1 MSSSDSDPYSTFPPS
16 SNPIL
21 VSYSS
26 DDENEDGNP
35 PIPTHLPLDK
45 SN

>member
-1 MSSSDSDPYSTFPPS
+1 MSSSDSDPYSTFAPS

-21 VSYSS
+21 VSYSL
-26 DDENEDGNP
+26 DDYNEDGNIP
-35 PIPTHLPLDK
+35 MPTHLPLDK

>member
-1 MSSSDSDPYSTFPPS
+1 MSSSDFDPYSTFSPS
-16 SNPIL
+16 SIPVL
-21 VSYSS
+21 VSSSS